1 MAWATLEQ
9 VEAVTGVEVTAP
21 QLAAAQSVI
30 EIYAN
35 RESSTDHDATLTA
48 RDARALKQAVAWQ
61 AVWQAQQA
69 GYDTRSAFRQ
79 LDQDGLRV
87 TTDSQSDV
95 MLAPLAA
102 RALRNLSWKAQ
113 RTTVVRPTTVGLSA
127 HPDLIDYLDESN
139 DGRHPWELL

>member
-1 MAWATLEQ
+1 MAWATLQQ
-9 VEAVTGVEVTAP
+9 VEDVTGVEVTAP

-35 RESSTDHDATLTA
+35 RTSDTDHDATLSA
-48 RDARALKQAVAWQ
+48 RDVNALKQAVSWQ

-69 GYDTRSAFRQ
+69 GYETRSAFRQ
-79 LDQDGLRV
+79 FDQDGLRV
-87 TTDSQSDV
+87 AADAQSDI

-102 RALRNLSWKAQ
+102 RALRNLSWKGS
-113 RTTVVRPTTVGLSA
+113 RTVTISPTTVGVGA